1 MARTHFSCGIAL
13 CVALL
18 WPGVAAAGDVFTGYQ
33 IDHQG
38 QYYTYLGVRTP
49 ITSGESNLQPFI
61 QVMGAGLGYTFK
73 DNGVTAYRADSEG
86 YNIS

>member
-18 WPGVAAAGDVFTGYQ
+18 WPGVVAAGDVFTGYQ

-38 QYYTYLGVRTP
+38 EY
-49 ITSGESNLQPFI
+49 
-61 QVMGAGLGYTFK
+61 
-73 DNGVTAYRADSEG
+73 
-86 YNIS
+86 